1 MYNLEVNR
9 DYKSLKLV
17 LYKKWDSVNQFI
29 TKEEDD
35 NVHIIINKEETCIG
49 TFKILFEAF
58 F

>member
-17 LYKKWDSVNQFI
+17 LYKKRDSVNQFI

-49 TFKILFEAF
+49 TFEAF
-58 F
+58 FL